1 MKMVMCLFP
10 ADKGKKNRYYVIDR
24 LGNKIYYG
32 TRYQCEKFRHY
43 MKEGLEN
50 GTDENLSKDQH

>member
-1 MKMVMCLFP
+1 MKMVLCLFP
-10 ADKGKKNRYYVIDR
+10 ADKQKKNRYYVIDR

-43 MKEGLEN
+43 MKEDTEN
-50 GTDENLSKDQH
+50 VQNENLSKD

>member
-1 MKMVMCLFP
+1 MKMVLCLFP
-10 ADKGKKNRYYVIDR
+10 ADKQKKNRYYVSDR

-43 MKEGLEN
+43 MKEDNDNGQTEN
-50 GTDENLSKDQH
+50 ISKA